1 MLKGGNQIIGYRTK
15 LRNYSSEV
23 AAGGGMGR
31 GKRDREEV
39 GIVDS
44 GDSD

>member
-1 MLKGGNQIIGYRTK
+1 MIGYRTK

-23 AAGGGMGR
+23 AVGGGVGR
-31 GKRDREEV
+31 GERDREGV